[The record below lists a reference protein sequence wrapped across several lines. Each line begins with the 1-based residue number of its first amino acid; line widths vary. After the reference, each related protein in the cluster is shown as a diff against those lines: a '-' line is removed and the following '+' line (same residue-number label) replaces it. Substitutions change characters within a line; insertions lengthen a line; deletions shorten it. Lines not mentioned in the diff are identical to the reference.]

1 LQAGG
6 PFPDFTGR
14 RDGAQ
19 SWYDEAMDEIPR
31 NNDNMT
37 QKAFLFSAGVLMK
50 EKQ

>member
-1 LQAGG
+1 
-6 PFPDFTGR
+6 
-14 RDGAQ
+14 
-19 SWYDEAMDEIPR
+19 MDANAIPK